1 MCQRT
6 KGGEK
11 ADTDAKKITRLS
23 KLFRFISNFKHAPP
37 PGFYPRL
44 YEGVLR
50 LKG

>member
-6 KGGEK
+6 KGGERQILMQ
-11 ADTDAKKITRLS
+11 KKSLVCQI
-23 KLFRFISNFKHAPP
+23 FRFISNFKHAPP

>member
-6 KGGEK
+6 KGGKK
-11 ADTDAKKITRLS
+11 ADTDAKKSLVCQI
-23 KLFRFISNFKHAPP
+23 FRFISNFKHAPP